1 MWATR
6 LLAFAQLVTLSI
18 SAPPG
23 FPLSGNGLWFN
34 SSANVWAKEWLP
46 VGNGY
51 LAAMVPGG
59 TAYEAT
65 QLNIESLWSGGPS
78 SDPSYN
84 GGNKK
89 SGDQFSIAQVMDDIR
104 QQIFQSR
111 TGDISSKLRYPRSKS
126 KRKLIRSC
134 KGISQ
139 LTTEPGAYGSYAGAG
154 YLISRINITGT
165 VSNYGRYLDLD
176 EGIARTIWTQ
186 SGITYVRTT
195 ICSHPT
201 QACTQHITTTVPLG
215 PSRPL
220 PHLLYSFSSSQEIG
234 LPAPNITCLDS
245 STLQIRG
252 TTEPNG
258 GMIYEIL
265 ARLQTIP
272 VGDQLETTQCIQYP
286 VPPGSPANATLEV
299 KAGTSREA
307 WISWVGDTDY
317 SMDAG
322 NSKSGYSF
330 RGSDPHNA
338 LFGLISSSTL
348 DTSSFSSLLSQHV
361 ADYKAALTDKFSLSL
376 GQTPRLDVP
385 TDIIKAMY
393 QIDVGDRY
401 LEWLLFNY
409 GRYMLV
415 SSARGSLPAN
425 LQGKWANGYA
435 NAWSADYHSN
445 INIQMNYWAAE
456 MTNLD
461 VTIPLFDYF
470 EKTWAPRELLANVV
484 NPTGCAHA
492 QQLIWQLFNA
502 VEKGFDTSGDTDTA
516 FLAEVKAK
524 RAQMDKGI
532 HIGSWGQLQEWKVDR
547 DSPTDT
553 HRHLSHLIGL
563 YPGYAVAGYDPS
575 IQGNFTKQQVVD
587 AATVS
592 LIHRG
597 NGTGPD
603 ADSGWEK
610 AWRAAAWAQLGNAT
624 EFYHELSY
632 AIDRNFGPSLFSLYN
647 PSDPDPIFQI
657 DANLAYPAAL
667 LNALIQ
673 VPDVA
678 SYSTPLTV
686 TLLPALPKQWPS
698 GSIKGARL
706 RGGLTLDLR
715 WSNGKPVSASFKAD
729 NNVVS
734 RIVLVTY
741 QGKTLASFKT
751 ASGLTISKYSVVDS
765 GFVPSE
771 VNNLVGLYASLVPV
785 KRYVNLV
792 WSPFYRYTDD
802 SQMDDFEGEDF
813 EEEEGYEIEDFEE
826 PADGNSEDS
835 ANQDWEGSLDE
846 NLDSTYSLEE
856 ALKKIP
862 AWLDRHET
870 LRKDLIALMSN
881 EDLQTHS
888 SRSLEEYKTLP
899 SRSVAFVGA
908 TGSGKSTVINALLEE
923 ISYNDKNDY
932 RADVHF
938 MTRTEWTKELNELKG
953 DIGDDIQQ
961 QREKFKKMKYQ
972 REVTKVSDCVK
983 KSWQKQLIA
992 VYNTPEKSF
1001 TFSDYVESV
1010 HNSKS
1015 VDSLLDNTKCKW
1027 NRPFLTE
1034 CIDVKKEIVCTKAK
1048 DLSSSLR
1055 LIIGDRGRWPL
1066 IKKVNVRVHSA
1077 VLSTGITLVDL
1088 PGFGDNNEARSAVA
1102 EEYRKSIDHYFVVMP
1117 VTRAVDSKFTQ
1128 VTKCDDLNVAEI
1140 ATNYDL
1146 DDNEHFTRLEEEHAQ
1161 WREKL
1166 NIAMADE
1173 EDALKVVK
1181 GMMK

>member
-1 MWATR
+1 MNFQLFNNLEYIMQEFFGFPYILSVYRTIEMWATR
-6 LLAFAQLVTLSI
+6 LLAFAHLVTLSI
-18 SAPPG
+18 STPPG

-34 SSANVWAKEWLP
+34 TSADVWANEWLP

-51 LAAMVPGG
+51 LAAMIPGG

-65 QLNIESLWSGGPS
+65 QLNIESLWSGGPF

-84 GGNKK
+84 GGNKE
-89 SGDQFSIAQVMDDIR
+89 SGDQFSVSQVMDGIR

-111 TGDISSKLRYPRSKS
+111 SGDISS
-126 KRKLIRSC
+126 
-134 KGISQ
+134 ISQ

-154 YLISRINITGT
+154 YLISRINTAGT

-176 EGIARTIWTQ
+176 EGIARTTWTQ
-186 SGITYVRTT
+186 LGTTYIRTT

-201 QACTQHITTTVPLG
+201 QACTQHITTTV
-215 PSRPL
+215 SRGSAPPL
-220 PHLLYSFSSSQEIG
+220 PDLLYSFSSNQETG

-245 STLQIRG
+245 NTLQIRG
-252 TTEPNG
+252 TIEPNG
-258 GMIYEIL
+258 GMIYEII
-265 ARLQTIP
+265 ARLQTVP
-272 VGDQLETTQCIQYP
+272 VSGRTETTHCIQYP
-286 VPPGSPANATLEV
+286 VPFGSPANATLQV

-322 NSKSGYSF
+322 NSESGYSF
-330 RGSDPHNA
+330 RGSDPHGA
-338 LFGLISSSTL
+338 LFGLISSPTL

-376 GQTPRLDVP
+376 GQKPRLDVP
-385 TDIIKAMY
+385 TDVIKTMY

-409 GRYMLV
+409 GRYLLF
-415 SSARGSLPAN
+415 SSARGLLPAN

-461 VTIPLFDYF
+461 VTIPLFNYF
-470 EKTWAPRELLANVV
+470 EKTWAPRGAYTAQVLYNISRGWVTHNEMNIFGHTGMKGPGDTASWADYPESNAWMMIHVWDHFDYTNDVAWLKAQGWPLIKPLTHADL
-484 NPTGCAHA
+484 TGCAHA

-502 VEKGFDTSGDTDTA
+502 VEKGFDASGDTDTA

-563 YPGYAVAGYDPS
+563 YPGYAVTGYDPS
-575 IQGNFTKQQVVD
+575 IQGNLTKQQVVD

-647 PSDPDPIFQI
+647 PFDPDPIFQI

-706 RGGLTLDLR
+706 RGGLTLNLQ
-715 WSNGKPVSASFKAD
+715 WSNGKPVSAYFKAD
-729 NNVVS
+729 DEIGSRTVRVV
-734 RIVLVTY
+734 Y
-741 QGKTLASFKT
+741 KGKTLASFKT
-751 ASGLTISKYSVVDS
+751 ASGLTTSISR
-765 GFVPSE
+765 F
-771 VNNLVGLYASLVPV
+771 
-785 KRYVNLV
+785 
-792 WSPFYRYTDD
+792 
-802 SQMDDFEGEDF
+802 
-813 EEEEGYEIEDFEE
+813 
-826 PADGNSEDS
+826 
-835 ANQDWEGSLDE
+835 
-846 NLDSTYSLEE
+846 
-856 ALKKIP
+856 
-862 AWLDRHET
+862 
-870 LRKDLIALMSN
+870 
-881 EDLQTHS
+881 
-888 SRSLEEYKTLP
+888 
-899 SRSVAFVGA
+899 
-908 TGSGKSTVINALLEE
+908 
-923 ISYNDKNDY
+923 
-932 RADVHF
+932 
-938 MTRTEWTKELNELKG
+938 
-953 DIGDDIQQ
+953 
-961 QREKFKKMKYQ
+961 
-972 REVTKVSDCVK
+972 
-983 KSWQKQLIA
+983 
-992 VYNTPEKSF
+992 
-1001 TFSDYVESV
+1001 
-1010 HNSKS
+1010 
-1015 VDSLLDNTKCKW
+1015 
-1027 NRPFLTE
+1027 
-1034 CIDVKKEIVCTKAK
+1034 
-1048 DLSSSLR
+1048 
-1055 LIIGDRGRWPL
+1055 
-1066 IKKVNVRVHSA
+1066 
-1077 VLSTGITLVDL
+1077 
-1088 PGFGDNNEARSAVA
+1088 
-1102 EEYRKSIDHYFVVMP
+1102 
-1117 VTRAVDSKFTQ
+1117 
-1128 VTKCDDLNVAEI
+1128 
-1140 ATNYDL
+1140 
-1146 DDNEHFTRLEEEHAQ
+1146 
-1161 WREKL
+1161 
-1166 NIAMADE
+1166 
-1173 EDALKVVK
+1173 
-1181 GMMK
+1181 